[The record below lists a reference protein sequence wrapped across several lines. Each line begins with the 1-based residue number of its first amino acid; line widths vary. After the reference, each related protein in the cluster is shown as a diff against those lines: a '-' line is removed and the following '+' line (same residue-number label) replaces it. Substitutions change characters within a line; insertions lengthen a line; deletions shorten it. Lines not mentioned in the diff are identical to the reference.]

1 MRAVCRPA
9 RASFIELPHLVAIP
23 GIACPFTCL
32 LYTSCLAIAVC
43 AVLLCGLAACNGGGD
58 GKKQGKKK
66 VTFWSEVN
74 DSNQTLLTDAI
85 KAFNDAHEDIQVTCL
100 LYTSQQM
107 F

>member
-1 MRAVCRPA
+1 MKKR
-9 RASFIELPHLVAIP
+9 SMQ
-23 GIACPFTCL
+23 
-32 LYTSCLAIAVC
+32 CLAIAVC

-85 KAFNDAHEDIQVTCL
+85 KAFNDAHEDIQVTLVPQSTAIPPIWPAPCAAATRR
-100 LYTSQQM
+100 TSS
-107 F
+107 